1 MTKSSLHFVYFQEI
15 SQNPELFV
23 GGASRFDVKQG
34 ELGKFQY
41 IVFLMLKRKYFH
53 TNLKASF

>member
-34 ELGKFQY
+34 ELGKSNGQCRAKRS
-41 IVFLMLKRKYFH
+41 LM
-53 TNLKASF
+53 A